1 MRYTGFK
8 VGVVYIDKW
17 WVDNWFKEF
26 AEKNRD
32 SISKYIVN
40 YSNIAIVLKDG
51 TTIRAI
57 KANESWRGHRLDK
70 VFVQYGV
77 SVDEVNEHIR
87 PLLMPRT
94 IWE

>member
-57 KANESWRGHRLDK
+57 KANESCRGYRLDK

-87 PLLMPRT
+87 PLIMPN
-94 IWE
+94 IMYE

>member
-26 AEKNRD
+26 DMKHRNEV
-32 SISKYIVN
+32 SKYLVG
-40 YSNIAIVLKDG
+40 SSQLAVVMKDG

-57 KANESWRGHRLDK
+57 KAGENACGTRLDK

-77 SVDEVNEHIR
+77 PEEVINTYIR
-87 PLLMPRT
+87 PMLMSS
-94 IWE
+94 IIYE

>member
-1 MRYTGFK
+1 MRYTGFR
-8 VGVVYIDKW
+8 VGVVYIDRW
-17 WVDNWFKEF
+17 WVENWFKEF

-32 SISKYIVN
+32 NISKYIVN
-40 YSNIAIVLKDG
+40 YSDMAIVLKDG

-57 KANESWRGHRLDK
+57 KANESSRGHRLDK

-77 SVDEVNEHIR
+77 SVDEVNEYIR

>member
-40 YSNIAIVLKDG
+40 YSDIAIILKDG

-57 KANESWRGHRLDK
+57 KANESWRGYRLDK

>member
-1 MRYTGFK
+1 MRYTGFR
-8 VGVVYIDKW
+8 VGVVYIDRW
-17 WVDNWFKEF
+17 WVENWFKEF

-40 YSNIAIVLKDG
+40 YSDIAIVLKDG

-57 KANESWRGHRLDK
+57 KANESSRGHRLDK

-77 SVDEVNEHIR
+77 SVDEVNEYIR